1 MHLKSDNGIVFKTYV
16 QGSYFGEVEILEGNL
31 RDCTV
36 QVTSQ
41 GANFLVLNKKDLL
54 DVMEEFPDMARE
66 IKEIA
71 RVRKLRNEAARNH
84 VDNLLPSHR
93 RSSLE
98 LHQAPIKLP
107 EVQEPPKSKEPDIE
121 ILSPGRSRRMTG
133 WNLLPNTL
141 KENNRRIW
149 EQAIKQDQEMRNES
163 LWSAVTKAFKDTKLQ
178 DGETTPIVQ
187 RRAKNKIIN
196 SLANNLLKSEFGL
209 SINSTPSTDT
219 IDSNHLHHPDS
230 ADSDSK
236 PQFMPHPKQFKIRIA
251 SLQDPDIVEAP
262 LRALE
267 SMLEY
272 SEDSD
277 SFHSMME
284 NPAGLLSDFGM
295 LEDEVERCLDDG
307 RQIMKHIESKQS
319 SISNMLTD
327 ILQKLPRK

>member
-1 MHLKSDNGIVFKTYV
+1 MFKTYV

-31 RDCTV
+31 RECTV

-54 DVMEEFPDMARE
+54 DVMEEFPDMAKE

-84 VDNLLPSHR
+84 VDNLLPSNR

-98 LHQAPIKLP
+98 LHQTPLNLP
-107 EVQEPPKSKEPDIE
+107 EILEPPKPKEPDVE
-121 ILSPGRSRRMTG
+121 ILSPSKNRRMTG
-133 WNLLPNTL
+133 WNLLPNSL

-178 DGETTPIVQ
+178 DGEVAPIVQ

-209 SINSTPSTDT
+209 SMNSTPSTDT
-219 IDSNHLHHPDS
+219 VDSNNLYHPDS
-230 ADSDSK
+230 GDFDLK
-236 PQFMPHPKQFKIRIA
+236 HQFMPYPKEFKIRVA
-251 SLQDPDIVEAP
+251 CLQDPDIVEAP

-267 SMLEY
+267 LLLEC

-277 SFHSMME
+277 SFDSMME

-295 LEDEVERCLDDG
+295 LEDEVERCLDEG
-307 RQIMKHIESKQS
+307 REVMKNIGLKQTT
-319 SISNMLTD
+319 ISNMLTD
-327 ILQKLPRK
+327 ILLKLPRK

>member
-1 MHLKSDNGIVFKTYV
+1 MFKTYV

-54 DVMEEFPDMARE
+54 DVMEEFPEMAKE

-71 RVRKLRNEAARNH
+71 RVRKLKNEAARNH
-84 VDNLLPSHR
+84 VDSLLPSNR
-93 RSSLE
+93 RSSLD
-98 LHQAPIKLP
+98 LHEPPFKLP
-107 EVQEPPKSKEPDIE
+107 EVQEPPKSKEADVE
-121 ILSPGRSRRMTG
+121 MFSPGRSRRMTG
-133 WNLLPNTL
+133 WNLLPNSL
-141 KENNRRIW
+141 KENNRRLW
-149 EQAIKQDQEMRNES
+149 EKAIKQDQEMRNES
-163 LWSAVTKAFKDTKLQ
+163 LWSAVSKAFKDTKMQ
-178 DGETTPIVQ
+178 DETTPIVQ

-196 SLANNLLKSEFGL
+196 SLANNLLKTEFGL

-219 IDSNHLHHPDS
+219 IDSNHLYHPEP
-230 ADSDSK
+230 AESDSK
-236 PQFMPHPKQFKIRIA
+236 PQFISQPRHCRIRIA

-277 SFHSMME
+277 SFHSMIE
-284 NPAGLLSDFGM
+284 NPVGLLSDFGM
-295 LEDEVERCLDDG
+295 LEDEVERCLDEG
-307 RQIMKHIESKQS
+307 RQVMKHIESKQS

-327 ILQKLPRK
+327 ILLKLPRK